1 MIGNTSHGIHK
12 IFFLTAFE
20 WIKWAFCLIQFEQK
34 SCSCS
39 YDWNFFRGFLETTA
53 DNLWEVELNITTLDK
68 TEILIYKYFKIL
80 RSFVLMWAKKISSLG
95 LVWLWVVPLC
105 VIMMVQK
112 IILTR
117 ASFWFIMLYHPFWR
131 PKSRGKKFSPLPPL
145 FLVLFH
151 CQNLPLRKQENYAKC
166 SILKLR
172 KLKAIKQP
180 WKLVLDPFGN
190 KEYIRAHVL
199 RILS

>member
-20 WIKWAFCLIQFEQK
+20 WVKWAFCLIQFEQK

-53 DNLWEVELNITTLDK
+53 DNLWEVELNITTQDK

-166 SILKLR
+166 NILKLR

-190 KEYIRAHVL
+190 KEYIRAYVL
-199 RILS
+199 RILP

>member
-20 WIKWAFCLIQFEQK
+20 WVKWAFCLIQFEQK

-53 DNLWEVELNITTLDK
+53 DNLWEVELNITTQDK

-112 IILTR
+112 IYLTR

-151 CQNLPLRKQENYAKC
+151 CQNLPLRK
-166 SILKLR
+166 LGKLR
-172 KLKAIKQP
+172 
-180 WKLVLDPFGN
+180 
-190 KEYIRAHVL
+190 
-199 RILS
+199 

>member
-20 WIKWAFCLIQFEQK
+20 WVKWAFCLIQFEQK

-145 FLVLFH
+145 FLVLFY
-151 CQNLPLRKQENYAKC
+151 CQNLPLRKQENCAKC
-166 SILKLR
+166 NILKLR

>member
-1 MIGNTSHGIHK
+1 MGNTSLGIHK

-20 WIKWAFCLIQFEQK
+20 WVKWAFCLIQFEQK

-53 DNLWEVELNITTLDK
+53 DNLWEVELNITTQDK

-112 IILTR
+112 IYFDKSQFLIYHAISPFSDARNQEERNFHLFR
-117 ASFWFIMLYHPFWR
+117 LFSLFSFIVKIYH
-131 PKSRGKKFSPLPPL
+131 
-145 FLVLFH
+145 
-151 CQNLPLRKQENYAKC
+151 CENLENYAKC
-166 SILKLR
+166 NILKLR

-199 RILS
+199 RILP

>member
-20 WIKWAFCLIQFEQK
+20 WVKWAFCLIQFEQK

-53 DNLWEVELNITTLDK
+53 DNLWEVELNITTQDK

-112 IILTR
+112 IYFDKSQFLIYHAISPFLTPEIKR
-117 ASFWFIMLYHPFWR
+117 KEIFTSSASFPCSLSLSKFTIAKTWKIMLNATF
-131 PKSRGKKFSPLPPL
+131 
-145 FLVLFH
+145 
-151 CQNLPLRKQENYAKC
+151 
-166 SILKLR
+166 
-172 KLKAIKQP
+172 
-180 WKLVLDPFGN
+180 
-190 KEYIRAHVL
+190 
-199 RILS
+199 